1 MRGEQSQIFDLII
14 VGKERKARLEDGYH
28 DAGYRSGWQVL
39 SNSATAFAAAF
50 VWNSAFAPGSIHT
63 KITMFFGLNLQTM
76 LRLDKPIEYDGSWC
90 PMSTVVGGGWSRFLV
105 LTALG

>member
-1 MRGEQSQIFDLII
+1 MRGEQCQIFDLII

-50 VWNSAFAPGSIHT
+50 V
-63 KITMFFGLNLQTM
+63 
-76 LRLDKPIEYDGSWC
+76 
-90 PMSTVVGGGWSRFLV
+90 
-105 LTALG
+105 